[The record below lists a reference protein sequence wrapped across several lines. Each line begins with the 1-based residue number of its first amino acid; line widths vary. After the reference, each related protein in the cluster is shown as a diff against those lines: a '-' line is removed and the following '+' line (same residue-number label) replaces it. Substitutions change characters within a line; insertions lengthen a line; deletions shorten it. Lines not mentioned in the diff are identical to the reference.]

1 MLRRQLHCKVLQ
13 WFSRQLLLLCAEL
26 ELWLL
31 VPSPVIER
39 LAKIL
44 ASAPLQT
51 TVKPGDVGT
60 NVLEGAVSWL
70 WFYTHLPPLLLPAG
84 AVCLRAAG

>member
-1 MLRRQLHCKVLQ
+1 MLQRQLHCKVLQ
-13 WFSRQLLLLCAEL
+13 RFNRQLLLLCAEL

-39 LAKIL
+39 LAKSWIQL
-44 ASAPLQT
+44 PYKQQWNQE
-51 TVKPGDVGT
+51 PGNVGT

-70 WFYTHLPPLLLPAG
+70 WFYTHFPPLLLPAV
-84 AVCLRAAG
+84 AV